1 MIEALLSGRWIA
13 VWRRNYLVWR
23 KLAAASIAGNIID
36 PLFYLLGFGL
46 GFATMIPE
54 VEGVKYIA
62 FLAGGTICYTT
73 MLAASFEALYSGFAR
88 MHVQRTWEGIMN
100 APVSLEDVVLAEW
113 IWAASKS
120 LLSGTAILLVAIAL
134 GLSQSWTMVLI
145 VPLAFLIGLSFAGMG
160 LVMTAIAKSYDF
172 FTYWFTLVLTPQMLL
187 CGVFFPIAGLP
198 SWVQAI
204 ASALPLTH
212 AIAIGRPLFL
222 GQWPQ
227 DGLLHAAV
235 LAAWGVAGFRDRA
248 AAVAPAL
255 ARLGALARGR
265 RGHRHR
271 EEHLHQRLAVLHRV
285 RERVLSERGIEG
297 LHGFG
302 QRQLELAI
310 GRDRAAVGPGL
321 EALGRHVAAF
331 GRLHHLADVD
341 VGGREGEGEP
351 AAAAARVHQ
360 VALAAQE
367 VHDLREVV
375 LRDVEGRRDAGDG
388 GAAFGP
394 HREVHEDAQAVVG
407 EGGEAHMLNPTSRFA
422 FPHAGPDK
430 RQGPPRRPLRSG
442 KRSRSYLYLIVQP

>member
-1 MIEALLSGRWIA
+1 MIEALLSGRWVA
-13 VWRRNYLVWR
+13 VWYRNYRVWR

-100 APVSLEDVVLAEW
+100 APVALEDVVLAEW
-113 IWAASKS
+113 VWAASKS

-145 VPLAFLIGLSFAGMG
+145 VPLAFLIGLAFAGMG

-187 CGVFFPIAGLP
+187 CGVFFPITGLP
-198 SWVQAI
+198 AWVQAI

-227 DGLLHAAV
+227 DGLAHAAV
-235 LAAWGVAGFRDRA
+235 LAAWGIAGF
-248 AAVAPAL
+248 AVALRLFRNRLL
-255 ARLGALARGR
+255 A
-265 RGHRHR
+265 
-271 EEHLHQRLAVLHRV
+271 
-285 RERVLSERGIEG
+285 
-297 LHGFG
+297 
-302 QRQLELAI
+302 
-310 GRDRAAVGPGL
+310 
-321 EALGRHVAAF
+321 
-331 GRLHHLADVD
+331 
-341 VGGREGEGEP
+341 
-351 AAAAARVHQ
+351 
-360 VALAAQE
+360 
-367 VHDLREVV
+367 
-375 LRDVEGRRDAGDG
+375 
-388 GAAFGP
+388 
-394 HREVHEDAQAVVG
+394 
-407 EGGEAHMLNPTSRFA
+407 
-422 FPHAGPDK
+422 
-430 RQGPPRRPLRSG
+430 
-442 KRSRSYLYLIVQP
+442 

>member
-1 MIEALLSGRWIA
+1 MIATILSGRWIA

-113 IWAASKS
+113 VWAASKS

-145 VPLAFLIGLSFAGMG
+145 VPLAFLIGLAFAGMG
-160 LVMTAIAKSYDF
+160 LVVTALAKSYDF

-187 CGVFFPIAGLP
+187 CGVFFPVSGLP
-198 SWVQAI
+198 PWVQAI

-227 DGLLHAAV
+227 DGLLHAA
-235 LAAWGVAGFRDRA
+235 LLGAWGVAGFA
-248 AAVAPAL
+248 IAL
-255 ARLGALARGR
+255 RLFRRRLLA
-265 RGHRHR
+265 
-271 EEHLHQRLAVLHRV
+271 
-285 RERVLSERGIEG
+285 
-297 LHGFG
+297 
-302 QRQLELAI
+302 
-310 GRDRAAVGPGL
+310 
-321 EALGRHVAAF
+321 
-331 GRLHHLADVD
+331 
-341 VGGREGEGEP
+341 
-351 AAAAARVHQ
+351 
-360 VALAAQE
+360 
-367 VHDLREVV
+367 
-375 LRDVEGRRDAGDG
+375 
-388 GAAFGP
+388 
-394 HREVHEDAQAVVG
+394 
-407 EGGEAHMLNPTSRFA
+407 
-422 FPHAGPDK
+422 
-430 RQGPPRRPLRSG
+430 
-442 KRSRSYLYLIVQP
+442 